1 MAREEKRWKERV
13 QRSACVRSA
22 VWHYAWARKAG
33 LKRANKKV
41 VKASTGGGGC
51 TYRGISYWRRRGL
64 LPRAACL
71 SSLFWCASSLLLHYH
86 FLFPLRFNHST
97 LFNSFL
103 SFFFLLF
110 FVVDRMLAFHFLSV
124 RVLYYLATPSY
135 LMFFFFR
142 HSCSCIIFIR
152 IRYYSIIDSI
162 ITFCFT
168 RKYSSFHCF

>member
-1 MAREEKRWKERV
+1 MVARIGALV
-13 QRSACVRSA
+13 
-22 VWHYAWARKAG
+22 
-33 LKRANKKV
+33 
-41 VKASTGGGGC
+41 TGGGGEAC
-51 TYRGISYWRRRGL
+51 CHA
-64 LPRAACL
+64 LPVSPLSSDAPLRFSSTITS
-71 SSLFWCASSLLLHYH
+71 SSLFDSTIC
-86 FLFPLRFNHST
+86 ST

-162 ITFCFT
+162 ITFCFI

>member
-1 MAREEKRWKERV
+1 MVARIGALV
-13 QRSACVRSA
+13 
-22 VWHYAWARKAG
+22 
-33 LKRANKKV
+33 
-41 VKASTGGGGC
+41 TGGGGEAC
-51 TYRGISYWRRRGL
+51 CHA
-64 LPRAACL
+64 LPVSPLSSDAPLRFSSTITS
-71 SSLFWCASSLLLHYH
+71 SSLFDSTIY
-86 FLFPLRFNHST
+86 ST

-142 HSCSCIIFIR
+142 HSCSCIIR

-168 RKYSSFHCF
+168 RKYSSFHCFQSLRFLRSFS